1 MIGRVSTVDGSTAVR
16 ACARG
21 TCGSKF
27 MDRSMDQFE
36 TWRRQQ
42 DPRRPA
48 ALHAA
53 FTDAYTT
60 LTSATPRPPPRRAP
74 LRLGLWHTHGCGYD
88 GIPLNL
94 SDLSDAGA
102 AAILTASRLIS
113 TKRLKISP
121 KSAYRGADRA
131 NRTGSWATRATSRQ
145 DPAPHILTCNQLSPL
160 HAQCAR
166 CSLYDARRPSNLSE
180 AVGLTPQ
187 LLPDLAVCRF
197 ESMLAAAIIV
207 PVAEKEV
214 VSTLR
219 SSTWSKLWSTYSML
233 TSVWALVRS
242 VRRIS
247 LLAVSGGRLVHQ

>member
-1 MIGRVSTVDGSTAVR
+1 VIGRVSTVDGSTAVR
-16 ACARG
+16 VCARG
-21 TCGSKF
+21 TCGPKF

-60 LTSATPRPPPRRAP
+60 LTAATPRPPPRRAP

-88 GIPLNL
+88 GILLNL

-102 AAILTASRLIS
+102 AAIHCLPLDLGEAPQN
-113 TKRLKISP
+113 SP

-131 NRTGSWATRATSRQ
+131 NRTGSWATRATCWQ

-187 LLPDLAVCRF
+187 LLPGLAVCRF

-247 LLAVSGGRLVHQ
+247 LLPVSGGRLVHQ

>member
-16 ACARG
+16 VCARG
-21 TCGSKF
+21 TCGPKF

-88 GIPLNL
+88 GILLNL

-102 AAILTASRLIS
+102 AAIHCLPLDLDEAPQNFTEIRIPRRGPGQPNRFLGDKGYLLARSR
-113 TKRLKISP
+113 TT
-121 KSAYRGADRA
+121 Y
-131 NRTGSWATRATSRQ
+131 
-145 DPAPHILTCNQLSPL
+145 PHLQPT
-160 HAQCAR
+160 
-166 CSLYDARRPSNLSE
+166 
-180 AVGLTPQ
+180 V
-187 LLPDLAVCRF
+187 
-197 ESMLAAAIIV
+197 AAARAMCPLLII
-207 PVAEKEV
+207 
-214 VSTLR
+214 
-219 SSTWSKLWSTYSML
+219 
-233 TSVWALVRS
+233 
-242 VRRIS
+242 
-247 LLAVSGGRLVHQ
+247 

>member
-1 MIGRVSTVDGSTAVR
+1 LVGSTTNTTQCLGELSNFLQNLR
-16 ACARG
+16 HG
-21 TCGSKF
+21 
-27 MDRSMDQFE
+27 
-36 TWRRQQ
+36 
-42 DPRRPA
+42 
-48 ALHAA
+48 L
-53 FTDAYTT
+53 FTE
-60 LTSATPRPPPRRAP
+60 
-74 LRLGLWHTHGCGYD
+74 
-88 GIPLNL
+88 I
-94 SDLSDAGA
+94 
-102 AAILTASRLIS
+102 
-113 TKRLKISP
+113 
-121 KSAYRGADRA
+121 AYRGADRA
-131 NRTGSWATRATSRQ
+131 NRTGSWATRATSWR

-187 LLPDLAVCRF
+187 LLPGLAVCRF

-247 LLAVSGGRLVHQ
+247 LLPVSGGRLVHQ